1 MNEDLEALSL
11 VMDDNFG
18 DISDLIKSKDSSKKR
33 ASKAK
38 NGKSNDPVH
47 QLMVKAKRTG
57 KLKLDEVIQL
67 LEDEDDF
74 EARLASVLDTCE
86 QEGIEVRDTGNMP
99 SIVDNEG
106 GPTSRASKKGAAAKR
121 PERELSTDPVR
132 MYLRKMGSA
141 PLLDR
146 EGEVEIA
153 KRIEAGQIEM
163 LEIVSNSPVAVQTIL
178 DLASKIE
185 EGQVRLGEVI
195 SDYEDYVGDEDNPE
209 DVEKVLTKIAQL
221 AKLNSQAVTVRAK
234 LESGEGTAKTRANWE
249 KQLKQLGSDI
259 GDFLGKI
266 HLSRRQIERIMGIL
280 KSLIMQADKAMRE
293 LNREATTHNLSID
306 ELREN
311 FFGSRMIRTRSKSM
325 SGLPLRSTR
334 SASVRLPASYEAAS
348 ENLHA
353 LSLKHASR
361 WMICVTPTTTSC
373 ARNLEPSKPRKSW
386 LKPTFDSSFLLRRN
400 TPTVDSS
407 S

>member
-1 MNEDLEALSL
+1 MKSDTSSKKKKAADESQTMNEDLEALSL

-221 AKLNSQAVTVRAK
+221 AKLNSQAVTVRELSSNQVRVLLK
-234 LESGEGTAKTRANWE
+234 LGQT
-249 KQLKQLGSDI
+249 
-259 GDFLGKI
+259 GK
-266 HLSRRQIERIMGIL
+266 
-280 KSLIMQADKAMRE
+280 
-293 LNREATTHNLSID
+293 
-306 ELREN
+306 
-311 FFGSRMIRTRSKSM
+311 
-325 SGLPLRSTR
+325 
-334 SASVRLPASYEAAS
+334 
-348 ENLHA
+348 
-353 LSLKHASR
+353 
-361 WMICVTPTTTSC
+361 
-373 ARNLEPSKPRKSW
+373 
-386 LKPTFDSSFLLRRN
+386 
-400 TPTVDSS
+400 SS
-407 S
+407 SNNSALTSVIS